1 MTNVTRHTREDTR
14 NTVEPHL
21 NSEHRDTV
29 EKIFAHPT
37 SANMEWRQV
46 VSLLE
51 AIATVSVRQNG
62 ELKVTLG
69 SHTEFVT
76 EPHGKDIGIDTV
88 VALRRLLRQAGF
100 AGR

>member
-1 MTNVTRHTREDTR
+1 M
-14 NTVEPHL
+14 EPHL

-29 EKIFAHPT
+29 AKIFAHPT
-37 SANMEWRQV
+37 SANIEWRQV

-51 AIATVSVRQNG
+51 AIATVTVRHNG

-69 SHTEFVT
+69 SHTEFVP

-100 AGR
+100 AGS